1 MNKYEQLK
9 EICDIIGYEK
19 SFDKYPDILFITR
32 KVKSVVVKKDITE
45 IIFTTEFRDKLRK
58 YYLKNICVAESMYE
72 RECLLLLMFNLD
84 NPVYYLYKLIK
95 YEQKWI

>member
-45 IIFTTEFRDKLRK
+45 IIFTPEFRDKLRK
-58 YYLKNICVAESMYE
+58 YYLKNICDSESIYE
-72 RECLLLLMFNLD
+72 KDCLYWLMLALD
-84 NPVYYLYKLIK
+84 NPVSYLYNLIK
-95 YEQKWI
+95 DEQKWI